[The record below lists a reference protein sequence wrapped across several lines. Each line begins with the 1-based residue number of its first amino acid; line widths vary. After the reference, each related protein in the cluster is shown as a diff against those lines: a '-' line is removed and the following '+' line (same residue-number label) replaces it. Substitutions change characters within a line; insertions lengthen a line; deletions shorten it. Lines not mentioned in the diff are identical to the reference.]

1 MSIEQTREILS
12 HEELSDADIVHLLG
26 LTDPEECE
34 LLRKTAYD
42 RTTELMG
49 SFVYYRGL
57 IEFSN
62 ICTASCRYCGIRR
75 ENHDV
80 ERYTMSKEEI
90 VAAAKWAADQGYGSI
105 CLQSGERRDEKYIA
119 FVESCLEAIHEA
131 TVSEKLP
138 DGVGVTLSLGEQTIE
153 TYRRLA
159 KASGNPSNLRYLA
172 RFETSNPELF
182 KVLHGARGDHEKE
195 LQNRFRMLRD
205 LREAGYQVGTGVM
218 IGIPGQSLED
228 LCRDIRTFQQ
238 FDVDMIGMGPYL
250 MSEGGELQEY
260 GQMEPKALLQLALN
274 MIAVTRL
281 VLGPVNIAAATAL
294 QAIRDDGRE
303 LGVSYGANVVMPNLS
318 PQQYREGYQ
327 LYDNKPCLDD
337 EPTQCASCLENR
349 LRPIGRSV
357 GWNMSGSSRR
367 WLRRNGRPER
377 GFFHPYV
384 PHPQGIF
391 SPPVQQSKAG
401 RPAGRENFADGE
413 SGNERTGID
422 VFAPPGRMDGF
433 PKTRV
438 NPSKTQ
444 ESNPALMK
452 SEIRTILLGIGQ
464 FLFCALLSA
473 SAYGLYVL
481 NLRVSV
487 PVESLIELGQEA
499 LLLSA
504 AIFTLRTASL
514 EKALSGGLWLVGG
527 FLVALY
533 IRELDGWIGHAW
545 VYCELVWLC
554 GVAWAVKA
562 AGLGTV
568 IPGLAHFIGH
578 RAFPIMCAGVA
589 ILLVYSRLYGMQT
602 LWLAYAGEAC
612 SGLYSVKT
620 LSEEST
626 ELLAY
631 MMIFTSAAFYAGNCL
646 RMRRRR
652 ARAERLQK
660 EAGIKTA

>member
-367 WLRRNGRPER
+367 WLRRNGRPDEA
-377 GFFHPYV
+377 V
-384 PHPQGIF
+384 PEGLRTKTL
-391 SPPVQQSKAG
+391 QSA
-401 RPAGRENFADGE
+401 RAAVESRAPAGRENFADGE

-514 EKALSGGLWLVGG
+514 EKELSGGLWLVGG
-527 FLVALY
+527 FLVALF

-554 GVAWAVKA
+554 GVVWAVKA

>member
-182 KVLHGARGDHEKE
+182 KVLHGACGDHEKE

-367 WLRRNGRPER
+367 WLRRNGRPDEA
-377 GFFHPYV
+377 V
-384 PHPQGIF
+384 PEGLRTN
-391 SPPVQQSKAG
+391 VQQSKAG

-527 FLVALY
+527 FLVALF

-631 MMIFTSAAFYAGNCL
+631 MMILTSAAFYAGNCL

>member
-367 WLRRNGRPER
+367 WLRRNGRPDEA
-377 GFFHPYV
+377 V
-384 PHPQGIF
+384 PEGLRTN
-391 SPPVQQSKAG
+391 VQQSKAG

-527 FLVALY
+527 FLVALF

-631 MMIFTSAAFYAGNCL
+631 MMILTSAAFYAGNCL

>member
-367 WLRRNGRPER
+367 WLRRNGRPDAGRTPAAGFRLARRPRHRLHVVRTPRGTDHPYPRVCAPRPSKAAGSSPSPREKLRENNTRPKSRRGSPCARPPAKPRPER

-401 RPAGRENFADGE
+401 RPAGREIFANAE
-413 SGNERTGID
+413 SR
-422 VFAPPGRMDGF
+422 
-433 PKTRV
+433 
-438 NPSKTQ
+438 
-444 ESNPALMK
+444 
-452 SEIRTILLGIGQ
+452 
-464 FLFCALLSA
+464 
-473 SAYGLYVL
+473 
-481 NLRVSV
+481 
-487 PVESLIELGQEA
+487 
-499 LLLSA
+499 
-504 AIFTLRTASL
+504 
-514 EKALSGGLWLVGG
+514 
-527 FLVALY
+527 
-533 IRELDGWIGHAW
+533 
-545 VYCELVWLC
+545 
-554 GVAWAVKA
+554 
-562 AGLGTV
+562 
-568 IPGLAHFIGH
+568 
-578 RAFPIMCAGVA
+578 
-589 ILLVYSRLYGMQT
+589 
-602 LWLAYAGEAC
+602 
-612 SGLYSVKT
+612 
-620 LSEEST
+620 
-626 ELLAY
+626 
-631 MMIFTSAAFYAGNCL
+631 NC
-646 RMRRRR
+646 
-652 ARAERLQK
+652 
-660 EAGIKTA
+660 

>member
-367 WLRRNGRPER
+367 WLRRNGRPDEA
-377 GFFHPYV
+377 V
-384 PHPQGIF
+384 PEGL
-391 SPPVQQSKAG
+391 
-401 RPAGRENFADGE
+401 
-413 SGNERTGID
+413 RT
-422 VFAPPGRMDGF
+422 
-433 PKTRV
+433 KT
-438 NPSKTQ
+438 PQ
-444 ESNPALMK
+444 ESHSVFMK

-527 FLVALY
+527 FLVALF

-660 EAGIKTA
+660 EAGIKTV

>member
-105 CLQSGERRDEKYIA
+105 CLQSASAATRSTSPSSNRALRR
-119 FVESCLEAIHEA
+119 SRGH
-131 TVSEKLP
+131 
-138 DGVGVTLSLGEQTIE
+138 GLGEVPD
-153 TYRRLA
+153 RRGRDA
-159 KASGNPSNLRYLA
+159 LA
-172 RFETSNPELF
+172 RRADDRDLPPSRKGLGQSLESQVPRQIRDLEPRALQ
-182 KVLHGARGDHEKE
+182 GPSRQPAGDHEKE

-367 WLRRNGRPER
+367 WLRRNGRPDEA
-377 GFFHPYV
+377 V
-384 PHPQGIF
+384 PEG
-391 SPPVQQSKAG
+391 
-401 RPAGRENFADGE
+401 
-413 SGNERTGID
+413 
-422 VFAPPGRMDGF
+422 
-433 PKTRV
+433 
-438 NPSKTQ
+438 
-444 ESNPALMK
+444 
-452 SEIRTILLGIGQ
+452 
-464 FLFCALLSA
+464 
-473 SAYGLYVL
+473 
-481 NLRVSV
+481 
-487 PVESLIELGQEA
+487 
-499 LLLSA
+499 
-504 AIFTLRTASL
+504 LRTKTL
-514 EKALSGGLWLVGG
+514 EGRR
-527 FLVALY
+527 
-533 IRELDGWIGHAW
+533 IIPI
-545 VYCELVWLC
+545 
-554 GVAWAVKA
+554 A
-562 AGLGTV
+562 AGK
-568 IPGLAHFIGH
+568 
-578 RAFPIMCAGVA
+578 VA
-589 ILLVYSRLYGMQT
+589 
-602 LWLAYAGEAC
+602 
-612 SGLYSVKT
+612 
-620 LSEEST
+620 
-626 ELLAY
+626 
-631 MMIFTSAAFYAGNCL
+631 
-646 RMRRRR
+646 
-652 ARAERLQK
+652 
-660 EAGIKTA
+660 

>member
-1 MSIEQTREILS
+1 
-12 HEELSDADIVHLLG
+12 
-26 LTDPEECE
+26 
-34 LLRKTAYD
+34 
-42 RTTELMG
+42 
-49 SFVYYRGL
+49 
-57 IEFSN
+57 
-62 ICTASCRYCGIRR
+62 
-75 ENHDV
+75 
-80 ERYTMSKEEI
+80 
-90 VAAAKWAADQGYGSI
+90 
-105 CLQSGERRDEKYIA
+105 
-119 FVESCLEAIHEA
+119 
-131 TVSEKLP
+131 
-138 DGVGVTLSLGEQTIE
+138 
-153 TYRRLA
+153 
-159 KASGNPSNLRYLA
+159 
-172 RFETSNPELF
+172 
-182 KVLHGARGDHEKE
+182 
-195 LQNRFRMLRD
+195 
-205 LREAGYQVGTGVM
+205 
-218 IGIPGQSLED
+218 
-228 LCRDIRTFQQ
+228 
-238 FDVDMIGMGPYL
+238 
-250 MSEGGELQEY
+250 
-260 GQMEPKALLQLALN
+260 
-274 MIAVTRL
+274 
-281 VLGPVNIAAATAL
+281 
-294 QAIRDDGRE
+294 
-303 LGVSYGANVVMPNLS
+303 
-318 PQQYREGYQ
+318 
-327 LYDNKPCLDD
+327 
-337 EPTQCASCLENR
+337 
-349 LRPIGRSV
+349 
-357 GWNMSGSSRR
+357 
-367 WLRRNGRPER
+367 
-377 GFFHPYV
+377 
-384 PHPQGIF
+384 
-391 SPPVQQSKAG
+391 
-401 RPAGRENFADGE
+401 
-413 SGNERTGID
+413 
-422 VFAPPGRMDGF
+422 
-433 PKTRV
+433 
-438 NPSKTQ
+438 
-444 ESNPALMK
+444 MK

-527 FLVALY
+527 FLVALF

-568 IPGLAHFIGH
+568 IP
-578 RAFPIMCAGVA
+578 GVA

>member
-34 LLRKTAYD
+34 LLRKTAYN

-274 MIAVTRL
+274 MIAIAFLCANWIARTSYGRTIREIAVSNCIWAPLACWLSFSTLGNYGMGQELFHGLEVSSAINEVGSAGATLMVLQTLPFPKVAALVFL
-281 VLGPVNIAAATAL
+281 VLVFFNLATSATGSGLALSLYTAKGLGP
-294 QAIRDDGRE
+294 RDEPDRR
-303 LGVSYGANVVMPNLS
+303 LTIFWCVLFLVMP
-318 PQQYREGYQ
+318 
-327 LYDNKPCLDD
+327 
-337 EPTQCASCLENR
+337 
-349 LRPIGRSV
+349 V
-357 GWNMSGSSRR
+357 G
-367 WLRRNGRPER
+367 
-377 GFFHPYV
+377 
-384 PHPQGIF
+384 
-391 SPPVQQSKAG
+391 
-401 RPAGRENFADGE
+401 
-413 SGNERTGID
+413 
-422 VFAPPGRMDGF
+422 
-433 PKTRV
+433 
-438 NPSKTQ
+438 
-444 ESNPALMK
+444 
-452 SEIRTILLGIGQ
+452 ILL
-464 FLFCALLSA
+464 
-473 SAYGLYVL
+473 
-481 NLRVSV
+481 
-487 PVESLIELGQEA
+487 
-499 LLLSA
+499 
-504 AIFTLRTASL
+504 L
-514 EKALSGGLWLVGG
+514 ERA
-527 FLVALY
+527 
-533 IRELDGWIGHAW
+533 
-545 VYCELVWLC
+545 
-554 GVAWAVKA
+554 
-562 AGLGTV
+562 
-568 IPGLAHFIGH
+568 IPGLNVLSTIQSMITVSSIPVFFVLMALFIAFIRVI
-578 RAFPIMCAGVA
+578 RADIRSGAVA
-589 ILLVYSRLYGMQT
+589 KAVSPSRAWRWT
-602 LWLAYAGEAC
+602 DDAIPPEALKPA
-612 SGLYSVKT
+612 SDPAKP
-620 LSEEST
+620 
-626 ELLAY
+626 
-631 MMIFTSAAFYAGNCL
+631 
-646 RMRRRR
+646 
-652 ARAERLQK
+652 
-660 EAGIKTA
+660 EA

>member
-303 LGVSYGANVVMPNLS
+303 LGVSYGANVMMPNLS

-384 PHPQGIF
+384 PHPLGIF

-568 IPGLAHFIGH
+568 IPGLAHFIAH

>member
-1 MSIEQTREILS
+1 
-12 HEELSDADIVHLLG
+12 
-26 LTDPEECE
+26 
-34 LLRKTAYD
+34 
-42 RTTELMG
+42 
-49 SFVYYRGL
+49 
-57 IEFSN
+57 
-62 ICTASCRYCGIRR
+62 
-75 ENHDV
+75 
-80 ERYTMSKEEI
+80 
-90 VAAAKWAADQGYGSI
+90 
-105 CLQSGERRDEKYIA
+105 
-119 FVESCLEAIHEA
+119 
-131 TVSEKLP
+131 
-138 DGVGVTLSLGEQTIE
+138 
-153 TYRRLA
+153 
-159 KASGNPSNLRYLA
+159 
-172 RFETSNPELF
+172 
-182 KVLHGARGDHEKE
+182 
-195 LQNRFRMLRD
+195 
-205 LREAGYQVGTGVM
+205 
-218 IGIPGQSLED
+218 
-228 LCRDIRTFQQ
+228 
-238 FDVDMIGMGPYL
+238 
-250 MSEGGELQEY
+250 
-260 GQMEPKALLQLALN
+260 
-274 MIAVTRL
+274 
-281 VLGPVNIAAATAL
+281 
-294 QAIRDDGRE
+294 
-303 LGVSYGANVVMPNLS
+303 
-318 PQQYREGYQ
+318 
-327 LYDNKPCLDD
+327 
-337 EPTQCASCLENR
+337 
-349 LRPIGRSV
+349 
-357 GWNMSGSSRR
+357 
-367 WLRRNGRPER
+367 
-377 GFFHPYV
+377 
-384 PHPQGIF
+384 
-391 SPPVQQSKAG
+391 
-401 RPAGRENFADGE
+401 
-413 SGNERTGID
+413 
-422 VFAPPGRMDGF
+422 MDGF

-438 NPSKTQ
+438 NPSKPQ
-444 ESNPALMK
+444 ESNPALVK

-527 FLVALY
+527 FLVALF

-578 RAFPIMCAGVA
+578 RAFPIMCTGVA

>member
-238 FDVDMIGMGPYL
+238 FDVDMIGMGPYVVHHNTPVGKDVMAAGMDSAEEKKRRL
-250 MSEGGELQEY
+250 EL
-260 GQMEPKALLQLALN
+260 GLK

-281 VLGPVNIAAATAL
+281 FLPDVNIAATTAL
-294 QAIRDDGRE
+294 QALHPLGRE
-303 LGVSYGANVVMPNLS
+303 LGLKAGANVLMPIVTVPKYR
-318 PQQYREGYQ
+318 PQYL
-327 LYDNKPCLDD
+327 LYDNKPCVD
-337 EPTQCASCLENR
+337 EVPDQCKNCLSAR
-349 LRPIGRSV
+349 VASV
-357 GWNMSGSSRR
+357 GDTIGLGQWGDS
-367 WLRRNGRPER
+367 PH
-377 GFFHPYV
+377 FFH
-384 PHPQGIF
+384 
-391 SPPVQQSKAG
+391 K
-401 RPAGRENFADGE
+401 
-413 SGNERTGID
+413 
-422 VFAPPGRMDGF
+422 
-433 PKTRV
+433 K
-438 NPSKTQ
+438 
-444 ESNPALMK
+444 
-452 SEIRTILLGIGQ
+452 
-464 FLFCALLSA
+464 
-473 SAYGLYVL
+473 
-481 NLRVSV
+481 
-487 PVESLIELGQEA
+487 
-499 LLLSA
+499 
-504 AIFTLRTASL
+504 
-514 EKALSGGLWLVGG
+514 
-527 FLVALY
+527 
-533 IRELDGWIGHAW
+533 
-545 VYCELVWLC
+545 
-554 GVAWAVKA
+554 
-562 AGLGTV
+562 
-568 IPGLAHFIGH
+568 
-578 RAFPIMCAGVA
+578 
-589 ILLVYSRLYGMQT
+589 
-602 LWLAYAGEAC
+602 
-612 SGLYSVKT
+612 
-620 LSEEST
+620 
-626 ELLAY
+626 
-631 MMIFTSAAFYAGNCL
+631 
-646 RMRRRR
+646 
-652 ARAERLQK
+652 
-660 EAGIKTA
+660 

>member
-228 LCRDIRTFQQ
+228 LCRDIRTFEQ

-260 GQMEPKALLQLALN
+260 GQLEPKALLQLALN

-367 WLRRNGRPER
+367 WLRRNGRPDEA
-377 GFFHPYV
+377 V
-384 PHPQGIF
+384 PEG
-391 SPPVQQSKAG
+391 
-401 RPAGRENFADGE
+401 
-413 SGNERTGID
+413 
-422 VFAPPGRMDGF
+422 
-433 PKTRV
+433 
-438 NPSKTQ
+438 
-444 ESNPALMK
+444 
-452 SEIRTILLGIGQ
+452 
-464 FLFCALLSA
+464 
-473 SAYGLYVL
+473 
-481 NLRVSV
+481 
-487 PVESLIELGQEA
+487 
-499 LLLSA
+499 
-504 AIFTLRTASL
+504 LRTKTL
-514 EKALSGGLWLVGG
+514 EGRR
-527 FLVALY
+527 
-533 IRELDGWIGHAW
+533 IIPI
-545 VYCELVWLC
+545 
-554 GVAWAVKA
+554 A
-562 AGLGTV
+562 AGK
-568 IPGLAHFIGH
+568 
-578 RAFPIMCAGVA
+578 VA
-589 ILLVYSRLYGMQT
+589 
-602 LWLAYAGEAC
+602 
-612 SGLYSVKT
+612 
-620 LSEEST
+620 
-626 ELLAY
+626 
-631 MMIFTSAAFYAGNCL
+631 
-646 RMRRRR
+646 
-652 ARAERLQK
+652 
-660 EAGIKTA
+660 

>member
-1 MSIEQTREILS
+1 
-12 HEELSDADIVHLLG
+12 
-26 LTDPEECE
+26 
-34 LLRKTAYD
+34 
-42 RTTELMG
+42 
-49 SFVYYRGL
+49 
-57 IEFSN
+57 
-62 ICTASCRYCGIRR
+62 
-75 ENHDV
+75 
-80 ERYTMSKEEI
+80 
-90 VAAAKWAADQGYGSI
+90 
-105 CLQSGERRDEKYIA
+105 
-119 FVESCLEAIHEA
+119 
-131 TVSEKLP
+131 
-138 DGVGVTLSLGEQTIE
+138 
-153 TYRRLA
+153 
-159 KASGNPSNLRYLA
+159 
-172 RFETSNPELF
+172 
-182 KVLHGARGDHEKE
+182 
-195 LQNRFRMLRD
+195 
-205 LREAGYQVGTGVM
+205 
-218 IGIPGQSLED
+218 
-228 LCRDIRTFQQ
+228 
-238 FDVDMIGMGPYL
+238 
-250 MSEGGELQEY
+250 MSE
-260 GQMEPKALLQLALN
+260 
-274 MIAVTRL
+274 R
-281 VLGPVNIAAATAL
+281 VLTF
-294 QAIRDDGRE
+294 
-303 LGVSYGANVVMPNLS
+303 
-318 PQQYREGYQ
+318 
-327 LYDNKPCLDD
+327 
-337 EPTQCASCLENR
+337 
-349 LRPIGRSV
+349 
-357 GWNMSGSSRR
+357 SRR
-367 WLRRNGRPER
+367 QVEWT
-377 GFFHPYV
+377 
-384 PHPQGIF
+384 
-391 SPPVQQSKAG
+391 S
-401 RPAGRENFADGE
+401 
-413 SGNERTGID
+413 
-422 VFAPPGRMDGF
+422 F

-527 FLVALY
+527 FLVALF

-631 MMIFTSAAFYAGNCL
+631 MMILTSAAFYAGNCL

>member
-12 HEELSDADIVHLLG
+12 HKELSDADIVHLLG

-367 WLRRNGRPER
+367 WLRRNGRPDE
-377 GFFHPYV
+377 PV
-384 PHPQGIF
+384 PEGL
-391 SPPVQQSKAG
+391 
-401 RPAGRENFADGE
+401 FADGE

-527 FLVALY
+527 FLVALF

-631 MMIFTSAAFYAGNCL
+631 MMILTSAAFYAGNCL